1 MASFTD
7 QISQFNPYVSQLP
20 IDAMVKVGMYKQ
32 AQYDQGVQKVQSYID
47 NVAGLDVYRDGDKA
61 YLQTKLNE
69 LGGKL
74 KTVAAGDFSNQQL
87 VNSVG
92 GMASEIIKDEG
103 IQNAVYSTAN
113 IKKQMQNIEAAKA
126 KGEWGIENEDLF
138 NKQLASYAKSTNLK
152 DRFSTKYIPYTN
164 VYKKLEDV
172 AAKVGVDKSVI
183 PDLWNR
189 NEDGSYVLDKQ
200 GNRSWN
206 NIMLTKTIGGKGADK
221 IMTAFK
227 AALTPQD
234 YQQLSITGRYVNGGK
249 NTEQLAQEITNSYST
264 QKEFA
269 EGKLEDIKL
278 QLFEEESKNNKDLD
292 KIARLSENRD
302 YYNNT
307 LSSIDKAVKGQ
318 LENLEKDP
326 DAVRAS
332 LYTNS
337 FLHDTAKGL
346 STVDE
351 EYKYD
356 VNPMFTV
363 TMELNKFKET
373 QQQNDIQNRF
383 KEIDQA
389 LAAKKFISDEQ
400 YKQAELFYKY
410 GVGTPP
416 PGMGPKLLKEP
427 FDIDKG
433 GAHALVAQVQ
443 ETFDNDVSR
452 LNSLNYQLTLDWFRG
467 ANEKKPGESD
477 AAYEQRLA
485 KAIKV
490 YATNNK
496 ESIDSRS
503 GDINTF
509 TARFAAKQLGKWNM
523 GKDTPRDF
531 DELLNNQKTLTKE
544 ILAQKT
550 QMESAEEQVAMLAKE
565 RGLDV
570 FTDKEIRAKVKP
582 TTVALSSGERV
593 TLSREDVIDFANMM
607 PEQYNTFGNLTVDKT
622 QDEAR
627 RQSRNRQALK
637 WGNKL
642 SQIENAISLGA
653 DRGFHASPLT
663 SSAMST
669 SPLGTT
675 IINPQVKEALD
686 IVNDSRSK
694 TRSKLLAEVYQNR
707 EMVKQPASMVIQRG
721 KENKDDV
728 NARVASV
735 LQSYSTLNSQI
746 PEMQAAILADK
757 SAVKMR
763 VSPSSDGYRYEMIIT
778 GEKGQEYIQ
787 PISEQHYEYLGGA
800 PLTNAKR
807 SAILGQISS
816 FGTSNLSGTS
826 DPASAWFG
834 NNDFKNLRGSGYT
847 ATGDLVADKFNKD
860 KLWFKINLHYPD
872 GRTEKLTYP
881 DPFLKQNPDGSINQ
895 QLDFLASGINRTVI
909 EQIRR
914 K

>member
-1 MASFTD
+1 M
-7 QISQFNPYVSQLP
+7 
-20 IDAMVKVGMYKQ
+20 
-32 AQYDQGVQKVQSYID
+32 
-47 NVAGLDVYRDGDKA
+47 
-61 YLQTKLNE
+61 
-69 LGGKL
+69 
-74 KTVAAGDFSNQQL
+74 
-87 VNSVG
+87 
-92 GMASEIIKDEG
+92 
-103 IQNAVYSTAN
+103 
-113 IKKQMQNIEAAKA
+113 
-126 KGEWGIENEDLF
+126 
-138 NKQLASYAKSTNLK
+138 
-152 DRFSTKYIPYTN
+152 
-164 VYKKLEDV
+164 
-172 AAKVGVDKSVI
+172 GVDKSVI

-206 NIMLTKTIGGKGADK
+206 NVMLTKTIGGKGADK

-249 NTEQLAQEITNSYST
+249 DTTQLAQEVTNSYST

-278 QLFEEESKNNKDLD
+278 QLFEEESKNSKDVA
-292 KIARLSENRD
+292 KIAQLNEKRD
-302 YYNNT
+302 YYNNS
-307 LSSIDKAVKGQ
+307 LSSIDKAIKGQ

-363 TMELNKFKET
+363 TMEVNKFKET

-389 LAAKKFISDEQ
+389 LAAKKFVSDEQ

-416 PGMGPKLLKEP
+416 PGMGPKLLPEP
-427 FDIDKG
+427 IDINKD
-433 GAHALVAQVQ
+433 GAQSFVSKVQ
-443 ETFDNDVSR
+443 EDFDKDVSE
-452 LNSLNYQLTLDWFRG
+452 LNNLNYQLTFEWFKG
-467 ANEKKPGESD
+467 ANEKNPGESD
-477 AAYEQRLA
+477 AAYNQRLA
-485 KAIKV
+485 KAIKI

-496 ESIDSRS
+496 ESVDSRS

-509 TARFAAKQLGKWNM
+509 TARFAAKQLGRWNM

-531 DELLNNQKTLTKE
+531 DELLNNQKNLTKG
-544 ILAQKT
+544 IIAQKK
-550 QMESAEEQVAMLAKE
+550 QMESADEEVAALAKE

-570 FTDKEIRAKVKP
+570 FSDKDIRAKIKP
-582 TTVALSSGERV
+582 TTVALSSGERI
-593 TLSREDVIDFANMM
+593 TLSKEDVIDFANMM
-607 PEQYNTFGNLTVDKT
+607 PEQYNMFGNLTVDKT

-627 RQSRNRQALK
+627 RQSRNRQTLK

-642 SQIENAISLGA
+642 SQIENAISIGA
-653 DRGFHASPLT
+653 DRGFNASPLT

-675 IINPQVKEALD
+675 IINPQVKAALD
-686 IVNDSRSK
+686 IVNDSRSR
-694 TRSKLLAEVYQNR
+694 TRSKLLAEVYQDRN
-707 EMVKQPASMVIQRG
+707 MTKQPASMVIQRG
-721 KENKDDV
+721 KENKEDV
-728 NARVASV
+728 NARVSSV
-735 LQSYSTLNSQI
+735 LQSYSSINSNI

-757 SAVKMR
+757 SAIKVR
-763 VSPSSDGYRYEMIIT
+763 VSPSSDGYNYEMIIT
-778 GEKGQEYIQ
+778 GEKGQEYVQ
-787 PISEQHYEYLGGA
+787 PISQQHYEYLGGA
-800 PLTNAKR
+800 PLTNAKT
-807 SAILGQISS
+807 SPIIGQLSS
-816 FGTSNLSGTS
+816 FGTSNLSGGTN
-826 DPASAWFG
+826 PESAWFG
-834 NNDFKNLRGSGYT
+834 NNDFKNLKGAGYT
-847 ATGDLVADKFNKD
+847 ATGDVVADKFNKN
-860 KLWFKINLHYPD
+860 KLWFKINLHYAD
-872 GRTEKLTYP
+872 GSTEKLTYP
-881 DPFLKQNPDGSINQ
+881 DPFFKQNADGTMNS
-895 QLDFLASGINRTVI
+895 QLDFLASGINKTVI
-909 EQIRR
+909 EQIRS

>member
-47 NVAGLDVYRDGDKA
+47 NVAGLDVYRDVDKA
-61 YLQTKLNE
+61 YLQTKLND

-113 IKKQMQNIEAAKA
+113 LKKQMQVIEAAKA
-126 KGEWGIENEDLF
+126 KGEWGVENEDLF

-152 DRFSTKYIPYTN
+152 DRFTSKYIPYTN

-249 NTEQLAQEITNSYST
+249 NNEQLAQEIANNYST
-264 QKEFA
+264 QKDFA

-278 QLFEEESKNNKDLD
+278 QLFEEESKNNKDVD
-292 KIARLSENRD
+292 KIAQLTEKRD
-302 YYNNT
+302 YYNNS
-307 LSSIDKAVKGQ
+307 LSSIDKAIKGQ

-373 QQQNDIQNRF
+373 QKQNDIDNEF
-383 KEIDQA
+383 KRIDQA
-389 LAAKKFISDEQ
+389 LAAKKFVSDEQ

-427 FDIDKG
+427 FDIEKG

-467 ANEKKPGESD
+467 ANEKKPGESE

-496 ESIDSRS
+496 ESIDPRS

-531 DELLNNQKTLTKE
+531 DELLSNQKTLTKE

-550 QMESAEEQVAMLAKE
+550 QMQSAEEQVAMLAKE
-565 RGLDV
+565 RGLDI
-570 FTDKEIRAKVKP
+570 FTDKDIRTKVKS
-582 TTVALSSGERV
+582 TTITLPSGQRV
-593 TLSREDVIDFANMM
+593 TLSKEDVIDFANMV
-607 PEQYNTFGNLTVDKT
+607 PEQYNTFGMLTVDKT
-622 QDEAR
+622 QDAER
-627 RQSRNRQALK
+627 TQSVNRQKLK
-637 WGNKL
+637 WGNAFA
-642 SQIENAISLGA
+642 QVQNAVLGDNSPSAVGSEASLYG
-653 DRGFHASPLT
+653 SPNARKGL
-663 SSAMST
+663 MM
-669 SPLGTT
+669 
-675 IINPQVKEALD
+675 NREVKSALD
-686 IVNDSRSK
+686 IVNDSRSQ

-707 EMVKQPASMVIQRG
+707 EMIKQPASMVIQRG

-778 GEKGQEYIQ
+778 GEKGQEYVQ

-807 SAILGQISS
+807 SAILGQVSS

-895 QLDFLASGINRTVI
+895 QLDFLASGINKTVI

>member
-47 NVAGLDVYRDGDKA
+47 NVAGLDVYRDVDKA
-61 YLQTKLNE
+61 YLQTKLND

-113 IKKQMQNIEAAKA
+113 LKKQLQTIEAAKA
-126 KGEWGIENEDLF
+126 KGEWGVENEDLF

-200 GNRSWN
+200 GNRTWN

-249 NTEQLAQEITNSYST
+249 NNEQLAQEITNSYST

-292 KIARLSENRD
+292 KIARLNENRD

-326 DAVRAS
+326 DAVRAN
-332 LYTNS
+332 LYTNN

-373 QQQNDIQNRF
+373 QKQNDIQNRF

-427 FDIDKG
+427 LDVEKG

-443 ETFDNDVSR
+443 ESFDNDVSR

-467 ANEKKPGESD
+467 ANERKPGESE

-496 ESIDSRS
+496 ESIDPRS

-550 QMESAEEQVAMLAKE
+550 QMQSAEEQVAILAKE
-565 RGLDV
+565 RGLDI
-570 FTDKEIRAKVKP
+570 FTDKDIRTKVKS
-582 TTVALSSGERV
+582 TTISLPNGQRV
-593 TLSREDVIDFANMM
+593 TLSKEDVIDFANMV
-607 PEQYNTFGNLTVDKT
+607 PEQYNTFGMFTVDKT
-622 QDEAR
+622 QDAERA
-627 RQSRNRQALK
+627 QSVNRQKLK
-637 WGNKL
+637 WGNAFA
-642 SQIENAISLGA
+642 QIQNAVLGDNSPSAVGSEASLYGSPNA
-653 DRGFHASPLT
+653 RRGL
-663 SSAMST
+663 MM
-669 SPLGTT
+669 
-675 IINPQVKEALD
+675 NRDVKAALD

-735 LQSYSTLNSQI
+735 LQSYSTINSQI